1 MIYSIFIPHLPK
13 EIDKHRIQLEL
24 SYHLLGEI
32 TKIDIVSSHH
42 KWNNFFIHYSTWN
55 NQNPIAVDIK
65 NKLDDGYA
73 CNLFIISSNTYWK
86 ILKNTSTIH
95 TIESAF
101 KLIKTPFETNI
112 PKPPALRET
121 RNTSSLLDNLSLFDR
136 MIGSTSIKSEE
147 HNTTTSNNIRIND
160 LENRIKKLEEFVYYH
175 TN

>member
-95 TIESAF
+95 TSESSWE
-101 KLIKTPFETNI
+101 LIKNPFEMNLS
-112 PKPPALRET
+112 KPLLLKESQS
-121 RNTSSLLDNLSLFDR
+121 TSSLFDSLSLFER
-136 MIGSTSIKSEE
+136 MSGNNTSIK
-147 HNTTTSNNIRIND
+147 TTTNNSNDNID
-160 LENRIKKLEEFVYYH
+160 ALEKRIKKLEDFIYYH
-175 TN
+175 TNK